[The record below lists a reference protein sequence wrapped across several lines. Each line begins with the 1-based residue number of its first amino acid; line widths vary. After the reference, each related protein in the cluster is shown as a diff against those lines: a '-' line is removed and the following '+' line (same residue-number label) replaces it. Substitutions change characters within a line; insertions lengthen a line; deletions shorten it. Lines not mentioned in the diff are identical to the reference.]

1 MKTYNFKEALEFLQR
16 YMDGVNTHSL
26 SGAFDFFR
34 RYGVRMKAQESTS
47 ALDFLRRHMVGIKAQ
62 ESTSALE
69 SIRRYIIA
77 GAVVV
82 LVLTCGLGV
91 WATTTQI
98 SGALIA
104 PGTVVVE
111 SNVKK
116 VQHPTGGV
124 VGELLVR
131 DGDRVKAGD
140 LLVRLDDTV
149 ARANLAIVTKMLTEL
164 YARKARLAAERDR
177 TETINFPDDLARQSD
192 VPEIVEVLSAE
203 SKLFDLRRSARAGKK
218 SQLQERINQA
228 NEEIVGFAA
237 QKEAKEKEVSF
248 ISHELTGVR
257 DLFQKNLVPITRLT
271 SLEREATRLDGERGQ
286 LIAST
291 AQLKQNSGTS
301 VADHP
306 SRSGSIER
314 SRKRNARNRC

>member
-1 MKTYNFKEALEFLQR
+1 MKNYNVKEALESLQR
-16 YMDGVNTHSL
+16 YMDGMNAHS
-26 SGAFDFFR
+26 F
-34 RYGVRMKAQESTS
+34 KS
-47 ALDFLRRHMVGIKAQ
+47 ALDFLQGYTVRMKVQ
-62 ESTSALE
+62 ESTNALE
-69 SIRRYIIA
+69 SIRRYIIV

-82 LVLTCGLGV
+82 FVLTCGVGV
-91 WATTTQI
+91 WATTTPI

-177 TETINFPDDLARQSD
+177 TDTINFPDDLARQSD